1 MFRNLSPGA
10 IGIRTDLAGAIDLA
24 QRHGWQGLDLPTGEA
39 VRLAAERT
47 PDDVAALF
55 EQAGLRLG
63 GWGLPIDWRTDYD
76 RAALATLDQHAALAQ
91 RLGCTRVYTWLP
103 PASDELPFRENFDR
117 HVAQL
122 QPIAEVLAAHGCRL
136 GLEFV
141 GQRTKRED
149 QRYGF
154 IYSLEGMLCL
164 AQAIGPN
171 VGLLLDSYHW
181 YCSLGTLAD
190 IRALRVE
197 DVVYVHINDAP
208 DGVAVEAQLDL
219 VRRLPT
225 ATGVIDLAGFMGALR
240 EVGYA
245 GPVTPEPFE
254 QRLKELPPDDACRT
268 AHDSM
273 LELWRRA
280 GLGD

>member
-1 MFRNLSPGA
+1 MFRNLSPGV

-24 QRHGWQGLDLPTGEA
+24 QRHGWQGLDLPVGEA
-39 VRLAAERT
+39 IRLAAERT
-47 PDDVAALF
+47 AADVAALF
-55 EQAGLRLG
+55 AQAGLRLG
-63 GWGLPIDWRTDYD
+63 GWGLPIDWRGDYD
-76 RAALATLDQHAALAQ
+76 RAALAALEQQAALAQ

-103 PASDELPFRENFDR
+103 PSSDELPFRENFDR
-117 HVAQL
+117 HVARL
-122 QPIAEVLAAHGCRL
+122 RPIAEVLAAHGCRL

-141 GQRTKRED
+141 GQRTKREG

-164 AQAIGPN
+164 AQATGPN

-190 IRALRVE
+190 IRALRAE
-197 DVVYVHINDAP
+197 DVVYVHVNDAP
-208 DGVAVEAQLDL
+208 EGVAVEAQLDL
-219 VRRLPT
+219 VRRLPAT
-225 ATGVIDLAGFMGALR
+225 TGVIDLAGFMGVLR
-240 EVGYA
+240 EIGYD

-254 QRLKELPPDDACRT
+254 QRLKELAPDDACHT
-268 AHDSM
+268 AHESM

-280 GLGD
+280 GLEG

>member
-55 EQAGLRLG
+55 EQARLRLG
-63 GWGLPIDWRTDYD
+63 GWGLPINWRTDYD

-91 RLGCTRVYTWLP
+91 RLGCTRVYTALP

-117 HVAQL
+117 HVAQFR
-122 QPIAEVLAAHGCRL
+122 PIAEVLAAHGCRL